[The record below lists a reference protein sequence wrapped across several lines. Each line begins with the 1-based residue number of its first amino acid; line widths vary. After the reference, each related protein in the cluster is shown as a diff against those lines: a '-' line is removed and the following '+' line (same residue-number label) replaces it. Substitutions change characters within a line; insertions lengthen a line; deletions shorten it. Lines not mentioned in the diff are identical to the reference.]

1 MFNPK
6 AKADE
11 ILSNIIMSEIVEP
24 RLTNQEEIDYV
35 WESLV
40 SNDYEVF
47 NELCYLVGADYVA
60 NFFNQAVDSLA
71 KETF

>member
-1 MFNPK
+1 MFDPK

-11 ILSNIIMSEIVEP
+11 ILNNIIMSEIVEP
-24 RLTNQEEIDYV
+24 KLTAQEDIDYV

-40 SNDYEVF
+40 TGDYEVF
-47 NELCYLVGADYVA
+47 TDLCYLVGIDYVA
-60 NFFNQAVDSLA
+60 NFFDEAVNSLA